1 MKGLH
6 LSAYYVK
13 IIVEEKH
20 HAVNGCEGYA
30 LSGFGPTLKKV
41 HFFFNLKNQT
51 DVRLEDLAKINLG

>member
-1 MKGLH
+1 MKGLY

-41 HFFFNLKNQT
+41 HFFNLKNRT
-51 DVRLEDLAKINLG
+51 GVRLEDLAKVNLS